1 MDAQEIYN
9 RVQKIKEKYRTDD
22 PFELLNSMGVY
33 VRWTDAFSAE
43 GLKGFCYFVNRIL
56 FVLINEK
63 LDEHE
68 QRLVAMHEAAL
79 IILHR
84 KELMTAPLRDFGLFN
99 MVTQTE
105 SQANY
110 FAADYLIDDADVLSL
125 AGEYGYDFF
134 QTCQALCVP
143 PDLMTFKLYSMTQR
157 GLRCNIPLELNN
169 RFLSKKN
176 LCC

>member
-1 MDAQEIYN
+1 MNALEIYD
-9 RVQKIKEKYRTDD
+9 RVQKTKEKYRTDD
-22 PFELLNSMGVY
+22 PFVLLKSMGVY

-43 GLKGFCYFVNRIL
+43 GLKGFCYLVNRVL
-56 FVLINEK
+56 FVVINEK

-68 QRLVAMHEAAL
+68 QRLVAMHEAAH

-84 KELMTAPLRDFGLFN
+84 KELMVAPLRDFGLFN

-110 FAADYLIDDADVLSL
+110 FAADYLIDDTDVLSL

-157 GLRCNIPLELNN
+157 GLRCNIPLELNS
-169 RFLSKKN
+169 RFLGKKN